1 MRYSV
6 KLTPDN
12 NGTLMV
18 TSNDFPEVVTFG
30 EDRPD
35 ALARAAEA
43 IETVLMGRIA
53 GREDIPRPG
62 KTGKDCAVLPALTAA
77 KLALYW
83 AMRDEGVGKSALA
96 RKLGWHLPQVDR
108 LLDLRHASKL
118 DALQTALSALGR
130 SLEIKINKAA

>member
-6 KLTPDN
+6 KLVLDD

-18 TSNDFPEVVTFG
+18 TSSDFPELVTFG
-30 EDRPD
+30 EDRLD

-43 IETVLMGRIA
+43 IETVMLGRIA

-62 KTGKDCAVLPALTAA
+62 KIGKDFAVLPALTAA

-118 DALQTALSALGR
+118 DAIEAALSTLGR
-130 SLEIKINKAA
+130 SLEIRINKAA